1 MLEEYKKHEKERLSQ
16 GIPPLALNTQQVAD
30 LVELIKKPPAGE
42 EKLILDLL
50 TNRIPAGVDQAAYIK
65 AAFLSDIANS
75 DTLTPL
81 ISPDSATR
89 LLGTMLGGYNIQ
101 PLINLLHNEEIG
113 DIAVEALSNTLLIFD
128 AFHDIFELS
137 KSNKR
142 AKKVITSWAE
152 AEWFLKKP
160 QIAFICNTTNK
171 HIETAITCAKN
182 GLHLLNTFL
191 PSSLDCIT
199 TSCPSGF
206 VSLAITVDIPRYR
219 TNIVN
224 RNFIIISP
232 F

>member
-128 AFHDIFELS
+128 AFQDIFELS
-137 KSNKR
+137 INNKR
-142 AKKVITSWAE
+142 SKKVI
-152 AEWFLKKP
+152 
-160 QIAFICNTTNK
+160 N
-171 HIETAITCAKN
+171 
-182 GLHLLNTFL
+182 
-191 PSSLDCIT
+191 
-199 TSCPSGF
+199 
-206 VSLAITVDIPRYR
+206 SLAE
-219 TNIVN
+219 
-224 RNFIIISP
+224 S
-232 F
+232 